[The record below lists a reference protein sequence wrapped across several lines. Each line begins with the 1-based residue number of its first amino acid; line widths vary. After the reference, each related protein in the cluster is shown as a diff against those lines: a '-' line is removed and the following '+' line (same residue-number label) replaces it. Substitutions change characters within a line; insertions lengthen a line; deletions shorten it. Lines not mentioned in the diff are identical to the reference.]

1 MITEIGRKLRF
12 LLRVWRSSY
21 KLKALSSLPTE
32 LKVTHTPNPV
42 QAHRGELSGYQY
54 TWVYATT
61 IESLVGAVVIE
72 EFGAFSWVGGQ
83 WYFTNFT
90 TKPFTRNDF
99 IEWYSCPRGMILPN
113 YQYTD
118 FQNWSGSAKLINKK
132 TKWYFIGRNESGRR
146 VKGEAE
152 IEELGE
158 LIE

>member
-1 MITEIGRKLRF
+1 MITEIRRKVQF
-12 LLRVWRSSY
+12 LLRVWRSAY

-42 QAHRGELSGYQY
+42 QAHRGGLNGYQY

-61 IESLVGAVVIE
+61 IQSLVGAVVIE

-90 TKPFTRNDF
+90 AKPFTRNDF
-99 IEWYSCPRGMILPN
+99 IEWYSGPRGMILPN
-113 YQYTD
+113 CQYTD
-118 FQNWSGSAKLINKK
+118 FQNWSGSTKLINKK
-132 TKWYFIGRNESGRR
+132 TKWYFIGRNQSGKHI
-146 VKGEAE
+146 KGEAE